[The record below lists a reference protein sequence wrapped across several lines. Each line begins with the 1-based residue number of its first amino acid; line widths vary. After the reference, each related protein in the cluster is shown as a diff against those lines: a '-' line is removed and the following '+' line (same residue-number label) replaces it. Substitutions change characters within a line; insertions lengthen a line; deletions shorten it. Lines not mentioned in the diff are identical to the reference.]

1 MLSNR
6 TCHLFAACS
15 DVISCRISG
24 RSDLLSCKS
33 PARLSGNSDFVSCSS
48 SGDSDF
54 VSCGR
59 GGNFAAEIREDF
71 MAPPPPAG
79 AAHRRRGRVLPP
91 VRRAYP
97 LHFVWYF
104 SVWTLFLVIFCP
116 VSPGVD
122 RRRSHM
128 RPVQNLPPPTPSPRG
143 ARRSL
148 RTDASRN
155 PEEHPAN
162 AAHGCKSESRSFPE
176 PHETTSEFPEPGPQD
191 GARNQVGFHPPP
203 SQADRDRRS
212 RAGGVRTSHEKF
224 SAAGHGF
231 VQLFRRRG
239 LFKEPRGRRAP
250 AI

>member
-1 MLSNR
+1 
-6 TCHLFAACS
+6 
-15 DVISCRISG
+15 
-24 RSDLLSCKS
+24 
-33 PARLSGNSDFVSCSS
+33 
-48 SGDSDF
+48 
-54 VSCGR
+54 
-59 GGNFAAEIREDF
+59 

-79 AAHRRRGRVLPP
+79 AAHRRRGRVLFP

-128 RPVQNLPPPTPSPRG
+128 RPVQNLPLPTPSPRG

-148 RTDASRN
+148 RTEASRN

-176 PHETTSEFPEPGPQD
+176 PHEMTSEFPEPGPQD

-203 SQADRDRRS
+203 SQADRDRRR

-224 SAAGHGF
+224 SPPPVTVSCNSSGGGASLRNRGGGAPRPSEKRRIHHEKNHS
-231 VQLFRRRG
+231 LFRRLRNSS
-239 LFKEPRGRRAP
+239 L
-250 AI
+250 